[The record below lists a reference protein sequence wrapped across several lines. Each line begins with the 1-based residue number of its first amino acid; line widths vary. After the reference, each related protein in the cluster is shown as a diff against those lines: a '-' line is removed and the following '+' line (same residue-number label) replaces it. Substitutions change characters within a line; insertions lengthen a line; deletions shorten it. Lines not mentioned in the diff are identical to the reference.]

1 MGGRRCYLS
10 GLDFTAYGKMQT
22 VEQEASGHDFT
33 AYGKMQTVEQEASG
47 HDFSRAE
54 IALFDVLKGH
64 GFTACGK
71 MQMVEQEASG
81 HDFSRAANGIK
92 MNAGFSPG
100 ENFPLRSGL
109 NQGLLQSG

>member
-1 MGGRRCYLS
+1 
-10 GLDFTAYGKMQT
+10 MQRL
-22 VEQEASGHDFT
+22 EQEASGYAFT
-33 AYGKMQTVEQEASG
+33 ACGIMQRLEQEASG
-47 HDFSRAE
+47 YA
-54 IALFDVLKGH
+54 
-64 GFTACGK
+64 FTACGK
-71 MQMVEQEASG
+71 MQRLEQEASG